1 MSKSGYI
8 HLTLSLL
15 LTAYL
20 VAALWYTRAASR
32 ADTFNGVQINILDSI
47 SRGFVTSEAID
58 NELGGLGQRITHTRR
73 DSINTLDIEK
83 KIMSMDKIE
92 SAKCVILNNGLLR
105 IYVTPLLPVARV
117 FDTKG
122 GDYYIN
128 RAGKSMES
136 SRRYRIDV
144 PVIVG
149 DFNPN
154 RQPSICFPLLDFLAE
169 RPDLA
174 DIFPTIEI
182 KKNRDIILIPSVK
195 GHVVNLGD
203 CSDLENK
210 FDRIGV
216 FYRKVMPY
224 KGWNY
229 YDTISVKWRGQVVAH
244 QLKEK
249 ERAPEILVEEH
260 DDIDDV
266 STMSGGVTL
275 PPITKGKETPAAPPK
290 PAPDNPD
297 KPDKSDKSDKSEKS
311 DKSDKSDNKSE
322 TKKSNT
328 TR

>member
-15 LTAYL
+15 LAAYL
-20 VAALWYTRAASR
+20 VAALCYTRAASR
-32 ADTFNGVQINILDSI
+32 ADTFSGLQINIVDSV

-58 NELGGLGQRITHTRR
+58 NELQQLSQRIRTTRR
-73 DSINTLDIEK
+73 DSINTLDIEH

-92 SAKCVILNNGLLR
+92 SAKCVVLNDGSLR
-105 IYVTPLLPVARV
+105 IYVTPLMPIARV

-122 GDYYIN
+122 GNYYIN
-128 RAGKSMES
+128 RAGKSMAS
-136 SRRYRIDV
+136 SQRYRIDV

-154 RQPSICFPLLDFLAE
+154 RQPSICFPLLDFLNE
-169 RPDLA
+169 HPDLA
-174 DIFPTIEI
+174 DIYSAIEI
-182 KKNRDIILIPSVK
+182 KKNRDIILIPSIK

-216 FYRKVMPY
+216 FYRKVMPH
-224 KGWNY
+224 KGWTY
-229 YDTISVKWRGQVVAH
+229 YDTLSVKWRGQVVAH
-244 QLKEK
+244 QLREK
-249 ERAPEILVEEH
+249 QKAEEILVEEH

-266 STMSGGVTL
+266 STMSGGITL
-275 PPITKGKETPAAPPK
+275 PPITKGKESPAPPAK
-290 PAPDNPD
+290 PDTSKTSAPKTENKPEKQSNPD
-297 KPDKSDKSDKSEKS
+297 KPA
-311 DKSDKSDNKSE
+311 E